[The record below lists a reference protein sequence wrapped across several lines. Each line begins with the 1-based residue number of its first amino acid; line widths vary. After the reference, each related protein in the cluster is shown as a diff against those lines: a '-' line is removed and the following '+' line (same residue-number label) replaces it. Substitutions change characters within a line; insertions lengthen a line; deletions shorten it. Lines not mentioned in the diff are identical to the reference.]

1 MFQNYDNSNGKE
13 KKENT
18 NAICILINGLRC
30 PIGKTIHGRFKFQLV
45 IPWSAV
51 ISNPP
56 NKRSLHRSMILF
68 KEGTDITS

>member
-18 NAICILINGLRC
+18 NAI
-30 PIGKTIHGRFKFQLV
+30 IGKTIYGRFKFQLV

>member
-45 IPWSAV
+45 IS
-51 ISNPP
+51 SY
-56 NKRSLHRSMILF
+56 K
-68 KEGTDITS
+68 